1 MKPYV
6 IVHMSTS
13 MSTLHIALVSL
24 VVGCTCANASPPRPD
39 DTSSSTPPAAG
50 AHDRADNAPNQKAT
64 RMRIRVGSAVF
75 PATLEANETASAF
88 KAMLPLTL
96 NMADLHANE
105 KHADLARSL
114 PVDAS
119 NPRTIHAGDVMLYGS
134 KTLVLFYETFAT
146 SYSYTRIG
154 KVDDVSGL
162 AAALRS
168 GSITITF
175 EL

>member
-1 MKPYV
+1 M
-6 IVHMSTS
+6 
-13 MSTLHIALVSL
+13 
-24 VVGCTCANASPPRPD
+24 PPE
-39 DTSSSTPPAAG
+39 AG
-50 AHDRADNAPNQKAT
+50 RDDRADTAPSQEAT
-64 RMRIRVGSAVF
+64 RMRIRVGSAIF
-75 PATLEANETASAF
+75 SATLEDNGTASAF

-96 NMADLHANE
+96 NMADLYANE
-105 KHADLARSL
+105 KHADLARRL

-119 NPRTIHAGDVMLYGS
+119 NPGTVHAGDVMLFGE

-162 AAALRS
+162 SAALGS